1 MMIGTSSRDFAASN
15 RPRKPGLWV
24 IFLVS
29 AAALMC
35 IVLAIIEA
43 IQVFKPNLNIPPL
56 RNRRIT
62 HHFIKENET
71 AALNIKRSPSN
82 KDSEENHDFFPV
94 YQNFMFPNPASSL
107 ERKANEAFILG
118 AMASRELIQLYDSDS
133 LSSTP
138 CPSSISRVFGKD
150 SGLFFV
156 GVPCGIEFRSVIT
169 MKAQPVPKD
178 DKDLNVQFVIEFLS
192 SVEDESGE
200 ATRIFHFNPRLRG
213 DYSGEPVMELNTAYR
228 GNWGVAQRC
237 MQNRSFP
244 WSNRVDGQVPC
255 EGWREFPF
263 VENRMFELK
272 IENGLE
278 GYHIFVDRRPVAS
291 FPHRPGFPLNDILS
305 ISVKE
310 DIQVENIDAYSL
322 PSIAQTI
329 SLGKLAVQRQ
339 DPKAQT
345 ILQPSGH
352 PHIFVGIISASNNF
366 AQRMAIRRTWLRSH
380 TIQASFQAA
389 AFFFVALDID
399 KDINVQLKKESD
411 YYGDMVI
418 LPYID
423 HYHLLVLKTLAIVEF
438 GVKNMSSKYIMKCD
452 DDTYVNMDA
461 VVNKLNE
468 TGDKQSLFMGLFNWG
483 QGPEREGKWAV
494 TYEEWPDM
502 LYPPYANGPAYII
515 SKDIGEFIISSHK
528 NHSLEIFKM
537 EDVSMG
543 IWVLKYNET
552 MVKLGQELGVRY
564 EDNWRFSQ
572 SGCTEGYLSAHYQ
585 SPRQMLCLW
594 EKLNVGSSQCCHI

>member
-438 GVKNMSSKYIMKCD
+438 G
-452 DDTYVNMDA
+452 
-461 VVNKLNE
+461 
-468 TGDKQSLFMGLFNWG
+468 
-483 QGPEREGKWAV
+483 
-494 TYEEWPDM
+494 
-502 LYPPYANGPAYII
+502 
-515 SKDIGEFIISSHK
+515 
-528 NHSLEIFKM
+528 IFKM